1 METSE
6 HFIQR
11 PCDERGGSQQNPEC
25 KWSARWY
32 PNHGKETET
41 QMVWPH
47 LKILWHGED
56 NSAKDSER
64 SKEERKTEGRDG
76 KITPRT
82 GREWGL
88 EIPWGQRKTWKDG
101 KILLQRHLGA
111 PMTSK
116 VKEMTQKCLLQ
127 CSARQAGHIIFCR
140 AFLSL

>member
-11 PCDERGGSQQNPEC
+11 PCDERGGSQQHPEC
-25 KWSARWY
+25 KWRARWY

-64 SKEERKTEGRDG
+64 SKEEEEDRRERWEDNTKDWTGMGFRDSLRAAEDMEG
-76 KITPRT
+76 
-82 GREWGL
+82 
-88 EIPWGQRKTWKDG
+88 WKDM
-101 KILLQRHLGA
+101 LQRHLGA